1 MKSSLIGREVDG
13 EVYKKMSLAK
23 MLSFEKNCKIND
35 KVEKKSE

>member
-1 MKSSLIGREVDG
+1 MGREVDG

-23 MLSFEKNCKIND
+23 RWVLEKNCKIND